1 MSGTHSRKRCDDGA
15 LVAEFGFA
23 LDLWVD
29 PVRLEACFS
38 VDGVAECRQIHSDD
52 IARLVSE
59 GYRLKTDDRLGC
71 SDRRHDG
78 HQDGAGG

>member
-1 MSGTHSRKRCDDGA
+1 MSVTHSRKRCDDGA

-29 PVRLEACFS
+29 PVRMEACFS
-38 VDGVAECRQIHSDD
+38 VDGVAECRPIRSDD
-52 IARLVSE
+52 IVRLVSE

-71 SDRRHDG
+71 VDGRADG
-78 HQDGAGG
+78 HQDDAGG